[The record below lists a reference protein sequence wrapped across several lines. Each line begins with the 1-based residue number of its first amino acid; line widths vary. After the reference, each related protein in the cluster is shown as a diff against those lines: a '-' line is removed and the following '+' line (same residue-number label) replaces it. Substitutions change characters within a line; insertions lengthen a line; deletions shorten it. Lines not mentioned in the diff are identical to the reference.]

1 MRRRPTTKRR
11 CQPPLSVVTDPP
23 APAEHRFVLKRSVRA
38 ATTKKKRKGVSF
50 TALVMRTVVGTLL
63 RSTAA
68 SASASS
74 HFNAYGRA
82 AACRTSTYTPA
93 FVASAPKCE
102 PGPYRSLFG
111 ASSVPLDYQDTS
123 CVTTVRR
130 SFAVAAATAAARR
143 PTRTSSRTV
152 RAAAATSDDTSS
164 DGQQSSE
171 DAAAASPPKR
181 RLAAFDDL
189 FFDATPPPA
198 PARNMPG
205 NNNGGN
211 DNNSNNGNKRPG
223 AAARRP
229 PASYRQRASAI
240 ENEEPT
246 QPATAKA
253 FPQPNSPVVK
263 AQQPRKSSSGAKA
276 ATPKRNGS
284 GIRTGP
290 KATLASQW
298 QDRAIPPPMEYD
310 YDYYDEEMG
319 VSGYV
324 GTLNGDE
331 ELPDGAF
338 LEPPLDYYGGEEL
351 PSGSS
356 VSKKVGSNESPMAS
370 EAPGYLERE
379 AKVQD
384 STGDPV
390 VSNINEETA
399 TKPPPPSL
407 DRYAEI
413 MATTP
418 SAPPPAVN
426 KSPEPTA
433 EVVQMMSGS
442 SNGNGQMTQVD
453 ILTSK
458 SESIKK
464 SVFAENGGEVFNI
477 NSPKQVSKVLFGDA
491 GQSTNKD
498 VLDAMASA
506 GNRLADLILQYRQ
519 AQRDLKRAK
528 KQIEN
533 KQNGIHVDDFHRAP
547 AAAAPAQSSL
557 NADKD
562 SSEMLEFDDAN
573 GSNPL
578 LLVDASAYIFR
589 AYYSM
594 PPLHRADGMPVGA
607 VLGFCNMLNRLVL
620 NRSLSGDQPRIVLV
634 FDSNGKNF
642 RHEMYPDYKAN
653 RGPCPED
660 LVPQFDLI
668 REAATA
674 YGIDQIEAP
683 SFEADDVIATL
694 ATMAREEGI
703 NVHVL
708 SGDKD
713 LMQLVTPP
721 GEEPSINMIDPKE
734 MIRVTYDVVVDK
746 FGVPPNLL
754 GDVLA
759 LAGDKS
765 DNIPGVPGIGPKI
778 ASTLINEYGSL
789 DLLLEC
795 AGEIKQK
802 ARREKLLSN
811 TEEAVLSRKLVELD
825 RAVPLDV
832 MTMPD
837 HYTTVS
843 ELKMAPLST
852 EALFNFYEEMGFY
865 DLTFRLRRRL
875 GMSVSDVSQGDS
887 NDNRSPS
894 KGGSAA
900 TSSRT
905 DSAPLN
911 DNIRQGLIMHQM
923 RKSAPPKPEDYDDV
937 PF

>member
-1 MRRRPTTKRR
+1 
-11 CQPPLSVVTDPP
+11 
-23 APAEHRFVLKRSVRA
+23 
-38 ATTKKKRKGVSF
+38 
-50 TALVMRTVVGTLL
+50 MRTAVGTLL

-68 SASASS
+68 SAASQR
-74 HFNAYGRA
+74 AA
-82 AACRTSTYTPA
+82 AACRISTCTPA
-93 FVASAPKCE
+93 FVVASATHGRAE
-102 PGPYRSLFG
+102 SSRSLFG
-111 ASSVPLDYQDTS
+111 ATFDTS
-123 CVTTVRR
+123 CVTPAIHRR
-130 SFAVAAATAAARR
+130 SFAVAASAAAARR
-143 PTRTSSRTV
+143 PARTGSRTV
-152 RAAAATSDDTSS
+152 RAAAATNNGDSGG
-164 DGQQSSE
+164 DGRQSSN
-171 DAAAASPPKR
+171 DAAASPPKR

-189 FFDATPPPA
+189 FFDATPPPPA

-205 NNNGGN
+205 NTNNN
-211 DNNSNNGNKRPG
+211 DNKRPG
-223 AAARRP
+223 TATRRP
-229 PASYRQRASAI
+229 PAAYRQRASAI
-240 ENEEPT
+240 EDEEPT
-246 QPATAKA
+246 QSATAKA
-253 FPQPNSPVVK
+253 FPQPDSPVAK
-263 AQQPRKSSSGAKA
+263 AQPPRQNSSGANA
-276 ATPKRNGS
+276 ATPKSNG
-284 GIRTGP
+284 GDGKTGP
-290 KATLASQW
+290 KATLAPQW
-298 QDRAIPPPMEYD
+298 QNRAIPPPMEYD

-324 GTLNGDE
+324 GTLNGE
-331 ELPDGAF
+331 EEGLPPDGGAF
-338 LEPPLDYYGGEEL
+338 LEPPLDYYDGGERL
-351 PSGSS
+351 PSGGSIGEE
-356 VSKKVGSNESPMAS
+356 VGSEESPTITS
-370 EAPGYLERE
+370 ESPAYVERE
-379 AKVQD
+379 TKMQD
-384 STGDPV
+384 SIDDPGE
-390 VSNINEETA
+390 SIMNDEEKA
-399 TKPPPPSL
+399 TKPPSSPL
-407 DRYAEI
+407 DRYADI

-426 KSPEPTA
+426 TGPKPTA
-433 EVVQMMSGS
+433 DVVQIMSGS

-458 SESIKK
+458 SESIERD
-464 SVFAENGGEVFNI
+464 VYAENGGKEFNI

-506 GNRLADLILQYRQ
+506 GNRMADLILQYRQ

-547 AAAAPAQSSL
+547 PPSPVAAAAAQSTV
-557 NADKD
+557 NVNTD
-562 SSEMLEFDDAN
+562 SSDMDMLEYDDAN

-634 FDSNGKNF
+634 FDSKGKNF
-642 RHEMYPDYKAN
+642 RHEMYSDYKAN

-668 REAATA
+668 REAASA

-734 MIRVTYDVVVDK
+734 MIRVTYDVVVEK

-789 DLLLEC
+789 EVLLKR
-795 AGEIKQK
+795 AREIKQK

-843 ELKMAPLST
+843 ELKMAPLSS

-865 DLTFRLRRRL
+865 DLTMRLRRRL
-875 GMSVSDVSQGDS
+875 GVSASDVSKSD
-887 NDNRSPS
+887 PS
-894 KGGSAA
+894 GNASGS
-900 TSSRT
+900 TSTTART
-905 DSAPLN
+905 RTESAPLN

-923 RKSAPPKPEDYDDV
+923 RKSSPPTPEDYDDV

>member
-1 MRRRPTTKRR
+1 
-11 CQPPLSVVTDPP
+11 
-23 APAEHRFVLKRSVRA
+23 
-38 ATTKKKRKGVSF
+38 
-50 TALVMRTVVGTLL
+50 
-63 RSTAA
+63 
-68 SASASS
+68 
-74 HFNAYGRA
+74 
-82 AACRTSTYTPA
+82 
-93 FVASAPKCE
+93 
-102 PGPYRSLFG
+102 
-111 ASSVPLDYQDTS
+111 
-123 CVTTVRR
+123 
-130 SFAVAAATAAARR
+130 
-143 PTRTSSRTV
+143 
-152 RAAAATSDDTSS
+152 
-164 DGQQSSE
+164 
-171 DAAAASPPKR
+171 
-181 RLAAFDDL
+181 
-189 FFDATPPPA
+189 
-198 PARNMPG
+198 
-205 NNNGGN
+205 
-211 DNNSNNGNKRPG
+211 
-223 AAARRP
+223 
-229 PASYRQRASAI
+229 
-240 ENEEPT
+240 
-246 QPATAKA
+246 
-253 FPQPNSPVVK
+253 
-263 AQQPRKSSSGAKA
+263 
-276 ATPKRNGS
+276 
-284 GIRTGP
+284 
-290 KATLASQW
+290 
-298 QDRAIPPPMEYD
+298 MEYD

-338 LEPPLDYYGGEEL
+338 LEPPLDYYDDEEL

-356 VSKKVGSNESPMAS
+356 ISKKVSGDESPTMAS
-370 EAPGYLERE
+370 EAPAYLKKE
-379 AKVQD
+379 AKMQD
-384 STGDPV
+384 SIDDPV
-390 VSNINEETA
+390 ESTSNEETT
-399 TKPPPPSL
+399 TKTTPSSL
-407 DRYAEI
+407 DRYADI

-418 SAPPPAVN
+418 SAPLPAGNTVP
-426 KSPEPTA
+426 KPTA
-433 EVVQMMSGS
+433 DVVQIMSGS

-458 SESIKK
+458 SESIEK
-464 SVFAENGGEVFNI
+464 SVYVENGGEEFNI
-477 NSPKQVSKVLFGDA
+477 NSPKQVSNVLFGDA

-506 GNRLADLILQYRQ
+506 GNRMADLILQYRQ

-533 KQNGIHVDDFHRAP
+533 KQNGIHVEDFHKAPPPSP
-547 AAAAPAQSSL
+547 AAAATAQSSS
-557 NADKD
+557 NADTD

-634 FDSNGKNF
+634 FDSKGKNF

-708 SGDKD
+708 TGDKD

-734 MIRVTYDVVVDK
+734 MIRVTYDVVVEK

-789 DLLLEC
+789 EVLLER

-843 ELKMAPLST
+843 ELKMAPLSS

-865 DLTFRLRRRL
+865 DLTMRLRRRL
-875 GMSVSDVSQGDS
+875 GVSASDVSESSSSGNDS
-887 NDNRSPS
+887 
-894 KGGSAA
+894 GG
-900 TSSRT
+900 TSTTASTRT
-905 DSAPLN
+905 SSAPLN